1 MKKYLLL
8 LSVFLSTLSLAAQNT
23 ASFTIESKPI
33 TAGETVELNVTI
45 KNSQNTKTSAFQFDL
60 EVPEGLTFERTST
73 TLVQYFKMS
82 NALKN
87 LGEDGITYNCLS
99 SSQSGDGNPVTK
111 IRVILYEGNANVP
124 FSTLGLP
131 NEFVIGTV
139 KVKAADNFSG
149 AANITMDGAIIAGS
163 GGEGGIGGD
172 SSNDFQ
178 VVTPD
183 GKVVDPKEPAA
194 DGEVYIKPTGF
205 SFAETTLSVASRS
218 TATIT
223 ATAQPTNNYPITW
236 TSNKPEVATVAD
248 GVVTGVSAG
257 TATITGSIAGGSL
270 SATCTVTVT
279 APDPTGIT
287 LNKESIA
294 LKVGAS
300 ETLTATIEPANSSV
314 AKPTWT
320 SSAETVATVDEN
332 GVVTGVKAGYA
343 TIYAIAG
350 MVSASCTVTVTNVYV
365 TKVEVD
371 TENSS
376 TSLKAGQT
384 EQFHALLTGENN
396 EPATDQTIT
405 WSLSGENAG
414 LATIDAATGEVT
426 INSNITVDDI
436 GKTITIIATSKAGA
450 PDDEHTKGTE
460 VTGEATITIVPT
472 PISKI
477 SLEIDPENG
486 EIMDGKTATIKASI
500 EPATATYPT
509 VTFTIPQDAK
519 VTKNESDPERPN
531 ILTVVAGAT
540 TGETTITATPS
551 TKVDGDCAGVSFII
565 EVIATPVSGITIT
578 TEPNATSMKGGT
590 SMTFSGE
597 VAPATA
603 TDKTIKWSVDDET
616 LATFTEGGVLTAK
629 TGVTGSVTVTA
640 TAANGVTATKT
651 ITIIGVEVTA
661 ITVEPIEKTLAQGE
675 NVTITATLTG
685 ENIDGK
691 DVEPTDK
698 TITWTA
704 AWAADATFDGTAPAV
719 ADFVTVENGTVN
731 VVKVTPETATKKVVI
746 TAKPNGAT
754 TGITATCTI
763 TLAKTNVTGV
773 SVAAPKGTAANPELK
788 QGETI
793 QLTAIVAPDNATY
806 QTVTWTSSSEEDV
819 TVSEDGLVT
828 IIKVTPETV
837 GTEVTITATTDDPDA
852 TSVNGTFTIKL
863 AATPVKT
870 VKVDLENATLLVG
883 TKVTGNVTTIEPK
896 EATIKTLDF
905 TSDKEG
911 VATIAD
917 SDNTFTITGV
927 SAGTAT
933 ATIAATKGTEDAK
946 ATVNVTV
953 NAELTIT
960 TEARENPE
968 TKDSQVAKTRQI
980 KYTANTTLPLIW
992 SIVSEVLA
1000 EPATDKPEVNTTD
1013 ENTEE
1018 PSIDGGDGTT
1028 DEPSTD
1034 EPGTDTPAGDG
1045 HKVAFIYEHGNDP
1058 ETGMAYCL
1066 VEGIAPGNA
1075 IVTATVALENLAD
1088 GVTEAPTATDNIEV
1102 INVIAA
1108 KLTISDTK
1116 LSISKDDIR
1125 TITATLEPEE
1135 GVEEPVS
1142 IQEVEWTVS
1151 NDKVLQ
1157 VEEKT
1162 DLTITFKAIANGTCT
1177 ITAKTIDSSDLT
1189 AECTITVAPTVTGI
1203 EAAGIDE
1210 TEGADIRVYD
1220 LSGNCVA
1227 TTAEQYARLGEGF
1240 YIIRTAT
1247 RTVKVLKTDAIP
1259 AGL

>member
-1 MKKYLLL
+1 MKKFLLL
-8 LSVFLSTLSLAAQNT
+8 LSVFLSTLSMAAQST
-23 ASFTIESKPI
+23 AYFTIESAPI
-33 TAGETVELNVTI
+33 EPGQEKTLKVTI
-45 KNSQNTKTSAFQFDL
+45 HNSQDTWTSAFQFEL
-60 EVPEGLTFERTST
+60 EVPEGLTFVPANKAGT
-73 TLVQYFKMS
+73 QYFSMSTNLTDPEDPNSNYSCQSNKQSDNKIGVVLFSMS
-82 NALKN
+82 NTPFPKFG
-87 LGEDGITYNCLS
+87 LGDSFE
-99 SSQSGDGNPVTK
+99 
-111 IRVILYEGNANVP
+111 
-124 FSTLGLP
+124 
-131 NEFVIGTV
+131 IGTI
-139 KVKAADNFSG
+139 KVKAADNFTG
-149 AANITMDGAIIAGS
+149 AASVTMYGAIIAGS
-163 GGEGGIGGD
+163 ANNGEITG
-172 SSNDFQ
+172 NDEFQ
-178 VVTPD
+178 VVNSEN
-183 GKVVDPKEPAA
+183 KVIDPQEPAA

-205 SFAETTLSVASRS
+205 SFAETTLSVASGS

-257 TATITGSIAGGSL
+257 KATITGSIAGGSL

-279 APDPTGIT
+279 APDPTDIT

-320 SSAETVATVDEN
+320 SSDETVATVDEN

-371 TENSS
+371 TENTS

-384 EQFHALLTGENN
+384 EQFHALLTGEND

-426 INSNITVDDI
+426 INSDITVDDI

-460 VTGEATITIVPT
+460 VTGEATITIVAT

-616 LATFTEGGVLTAK
+616 LAYITEGGVLTAK

-651 ITIIGVEVTA
+651 ITIIGVEVTD
-661 ITVEPIEKTLAQGE
+661 ITVDPTEETLAQGE

-685 ENIDGK
+685 ENIGGK

-704 AWAADATFDGTAPAV
+704 AWAADVTFDGTTPAV
-719 ADFVTVENGTVN
+719 ADFVTVENGSVN

-773 SVAAPKGTAANPELK
+773 SVAAPEGTAANPELK

-793 QLTAIVAPDNATY
+793 QLTAIVAPDYATY

-896 EATIKTLDF
+896 EATIKTLTF

-1058 ETGMAYCL
+1058 ENGGLAYCI
-1066 VEGIAPGNA
+1066 VKGIAPGNA
-1075 IVTATVALENLAD
+1075 TVTATVAPENLAD
-1088 GVTEAPTATDNIEV
+1088 GVTEAPTAKDNIEV